1 MKFQN
6 FANLLNPPGFCW
18 ISWQGVSETFFWS
31 VLCFTDTNANIF

>member
-18 ISWQGVSETFFWS
+18 ISW
-31 VLCFTDTNANIF
+31 